1 MATDFTNN
9 NTTISASGGLQP
21 KTRNTPLDV
30 RTRVNLKADIDS
42 IPNPFVGM
50 KILVLQDET
59 NNNEMT
65 EYVVKSLKA
74 NTLGVA
80 DSKVNEVVLAK
91 DFLGVSA
98 NGMSEEQAQQ
108 LNTAYA
114 HSQSTHVQQSDIPT
128 KTSDLTNDSD
138 YVNSTYVTNKIAEA
152 SLSGGEV
159 VLSGYVTKE
168 IGNASQITFSDG
180 ETFQTKLNSGTL
192 KGDKGDKGDPGD
204 IGPQG
209 PQGEQGPTGKDGL
222 QGPQG
227 EKGAD
232 GYTPIKGVDY
242 FDGAKGDK
250 GDTGEQGPQG
260 LQGEKGDKGDIG
272 PKGDKG
278 DPFTYANF
286 TAEQLAGLKG
296 EKGDKGDPGEQGPAG
311 KDGAQGPKGDKGDAG
326 ERGPQGEQGPQGNPG
341 EQGPQGP
348 AGADGQTPNL
358 TIGTV
363 TTLGAGSKATA
374 SITGSTP
381 DLVLNLGIPKGADGT
396 GGSTETGGLTSEVVA
411 ANNLVYI
418 PGIFSKYASNIQS
431 RRLRDEVSGT
441 TYYLTYIPN
450 KDVDGI
456 QIKMFNGFSGDTFN
470 DGNALTTSEFAKKV
484 DASVCINSGVFNVAT
499 LVNEGTFIKD
509 GEVLQNNNFSNHYIL
524 AWKDDNTMAAFP
536 ATKSTDE
543 LLREGYNNAVT
554 GFIPLI
560 ENGEEIADTSI
571 LNICPHTYEKHPR
584 QVIAQMKNKDI
595 IILGCDG
602 RLSNEA
608 GMTLADCVRILLSLG
623 VDFAY
628 NLDGGGSKST
638 ILKNKK
644 IDPNIDSN
652 GTVERAVPSY
662 LYFDR
667 AEQFEN
673 LYDNETVGK
682 VSFVE
687 NKIDDLALEFNN
699 FVQNGVPLVITKN
712 GTSYELTLDDNL
724 NVIVQGHTQADA
736 GVVSKGLVYQNLE
749 TINTDGV
756 STYYDTGYN
765 MFENPEGDVTFF
777 IKLLFKADTSTIGNK
792 NFISNQL
799 DTSPFSGLILRIY
812 NNDLWVKVP
821 NDKSSDFSN
830 KNGEGSFTQ
839 DVGKTAIICFIKSGT
854 TYTIR
859 DTRNVVY
866 TTIEGNIPSNPTNL
880 FIGCELQGNG
890 TPFRFHKTEVYKMF
904 GYNRVLSDNE
914 ITQMYNYLSKK

>member
-1 MATDFTNN
+1 MAKKIKTVAGTDGYEYPITSYELVVDENGESVK
-9 NTTISASGGLQP
+9 TKLAQLGGG
-21 KTRNTPLDV
+21 
-30 RTRVNLKADIDS
+30 S
-42 IPNPFVGM
+42 
-50 KILVLQDET
+50 
-59 NNNEMT
+59 
-65 EYVVKSLKA
+65 
-74 NTLGVA
+74 
-80 DSKVNEVVLAK
+80 
-91 DFLGVSA
+91 
-98 NGMSEEQAQQ
+98 
-108 LNTAYA
+108 
-114 HSQSTHVQQSDIPT
+114 
-128 KTSDLTNDSD
+128 
-138 YVNSTYVTNKIAEA
+138 
-152 SLSGGEV
+152 GEV
-159 VLSGYVTKE
+159 DLSGYVTKE
-168 IGNASQITFSDG
+168 TGNASQITFADG
-180 ETFQTKLNSGTL
+180 KTFQEKLDAGTL
-192 KGDKGDKGDPGD
+192 KGDKGDTGATGAQGPAGETGPKGDKGD
-204 IGPQG
+204 TGPQG
-209 PQGEQGPTGKDGL
+209 PQGE
-222 QGPQG
+222 
-227 EKGAD
+227 
-232 GYTPIKGVDY
+232 
-242 FDGAKGDK
+242 K
-250 GDTGEQGPQG
+250 GDTGAT
-260 LQGEKGDKGDIG
+260 G

-278 DPFTYANF
+278 DT
-286 TAEQLAGLKG
+286 
-296 EKGDKGDPGEQGPAG
+296 GEQGPAG
-311 KDGAQGPKGDKGDAG
+311 KDGAQGPKGDKGDPG
-326 ERGPQGEQGPQGNPG
+326 ERGPQGNPG

-418 PGIFSKYASNIQS
+418 PGIFSSYASNVRS

-524 AWKDDNTMAAFP
+524 AWKDDNTMTAFP

-543 LLREGYNNAVT
+543 LLVEGYNNAVT

-560 ENGEEIADTSI
+560 ENGEEITDSTI

-628 NLDGGGSKST
+628 NLDGGGSRST

-652 GTVERAVPSY
+652 GTVERPVPAY
-662 LYFDR
+662 LYFNR
-667 AEQFEN
+667 AEQYEN

-687 NKIDDLALEFNN
+687 NKINDLTLEFNN

-724 NVIVQGHTQADA
+724 NVVVQGHTQADA

-792 NFISNQL
+792 NFASNQL
-799 DTSPFSGLILRIY
+799 DTSPFSGLVLRIY

-821 NDKSSDFSN
+821 NDKSSNYSN
-830 KNGEGSFTQ
+830 KTGEGSFAQ
-839 DVGKTAIICFIKSGT
+839 DVNKTAIICFIKSGT

-866 TTIEGNIPSNPTNL
+866 TTIEGDIPSNTANL

-914 ITQMYNYLSKK
+914 ITQMYNYLSKN